1 MSVEMKEASDQE
13 LWHWYGAPIFHLQK
27 HYPPPPPF
35 FSSIH
40 LCLQMFKAQYHLNH
54 FLFHRWMLYQLLL
67 SNIMQT
73 IQQVRLPNQTALKFP
88 SILNMSNI
96 FMVNEKLT
104 NEITDLSWRLTSTE
118 ISADYCTY
126 DGLHQLSSRFH
137 STHYVWNEFASQL
150 PISVIIKQI
159 NHIVNW
165 Y

>member
-13 LWHWYGAPIFHLQK
+13 LCHWYGAPIFHLQK

-96 FMVNEKLT
+96 LWSTKNWPTRSQTCPEDWPLMAYINYPLDSILHITCGMSLPVNYL
-104 NEITDLSWRLTSTE
+104 
-118 ISADYCTY
+118 Y
-126 DGLHQLSSRFH
+126 QLSSNKLTTLLTGIR
-137 STHYVWNEFASQL
+137 
-150 PISVIIKQI
+150 QI
-159 NHIVNW
+159 
-165 Y
+165 